1 MESKKKTFDSKKI
14 KKFLSKNGVPL
25 LFMLPYIVIFIAF
38 FIYPFFYGI
47 YISFFKWDIF
57 TPEKTEFVGLGNYI
71 TILFGDVEGALPGA
85 ATVHKNFVLGLKNT
99 VLFVIITVP
108 LLIIIP
114 LILALL
120 LDIQPKGYKLFR
132 TILFLPT
139 ILSVSAVCIIWKWQF
154 DTNYGFVNGVLG
166 FLGLDSIP
174 WLQTKGGAWF
184 VIVLTTIW
192 WTLGTNMVILGAGLK
207 DVDKSLYEAA
217 EMDGASY
224 IQSLFHIALP
234 GIKNQLF
241 LCTITTIIASFNVY
255 GQVDVLTGGG
265 PMKSTSVLMMFI
277 RGYVNDQPGLA
288 AAMSIVLGLI
298 IVVIGIIQN
307 IINSRGSKGD
317 ANYGSK
323 KGRTAK
329 KAN

>member
-317 ANYGSK
+317 AN
-323 KGRTAK
+323 
-329 KAN
+329 